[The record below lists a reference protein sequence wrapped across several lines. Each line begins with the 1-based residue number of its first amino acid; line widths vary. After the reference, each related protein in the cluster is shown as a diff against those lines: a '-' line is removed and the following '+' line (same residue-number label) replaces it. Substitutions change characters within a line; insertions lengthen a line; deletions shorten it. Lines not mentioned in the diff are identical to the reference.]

1 MLKYQTIIDHLTVEQ
16 KLSLAAS
23 VQAFSS
29 AWAKEAGIPS
39 VRVAEMQKTNADH
52 GSPYPSFAALA
63 NCWDPALW
71 EEAAKGYASLAR
83 KDLADLL
90 YTPRLGVQCDPF
102 CEGISEDP
110 YLAGKIADSVCR
122 GVRSAGVTPCL
133 SGVSLRETDIA
144 ALDKEFDARA
154 LYEYFLGA
162 LARSWKIRKT
172 PYRFLL
178 TKVSGTYADA
188 NVAAIDEFLHR
199 EESIGFVLA
208 ERADLGRDAE
218 CLNAGNILA
227 DGDRDTL
234 RSALERDIDGK
245 KELSPD
251 ELDSSVD
258 RAIDLMMQCR
268 ALKTEASAEAE
279 QDLALRRRKRAPS
292 F

>member
-52 GSPYPSFAALA
+52 GSPYPSFAELA

-133 SGVSLRETDIA
+133 SCVSLRETDIA

-154 LYEYFLGA
+154 LYEYFSRPGA
-162 LARSWKIRKT
+162 SWKIRKT
-172 PYRFLL
+172 PYRFL
-178 TKVSGTYADA
+178 
-188 NVAAIDEFLHR
+188 IQR
-199 EESIGFVLA
+199 
-208 ERADLGRDAE
+208 
-218 CLNAGNILA
+218 
-227 DGDRDTL
+227 
-234 RSALERDIDGK
+234 
-245 KELSPD
+245 
-251 ELDSSVD
+251 
-258 RAIDLMMQCR
+258 
-268 ALKTEASAEAE
+268 
-279 QDLALRRRKRAPS
+279 
-292 F
+292 